1 MIVGSAVRP
10 RQVQI
15 LALTCTRHKTLEKA
29 TQYLVVAFHQL
40 YMCTCQHKKDLYACT
55 HFIGVLEAKEIM
67 VIKDLKHEKSSVNT
81 DTHTDEYSAA
91 LWAQG
96 IVTLLKV

>member
-1 MIVGSAVRP
+1 
-10 RQVQI
+10 
-15 LALTCTRHKTLEKA
+15 
-29 TQYLVVAFHQL
+29 
-40 YMCTCQHKKDLYACT
+40 
-55 HFIGVLEAKEIM
+55 M

-96 IVTLLKV
+96 IVTSLKVQCESCDLESYLYGSNHPDCDTA